1 MSLND
6 YAPAARE
13 YEADQAKA
21 HVSQINANALID
33 ASRITFPPKIDYCF
47 TEDEY
52 LLELKEYIDKT
63 YGQHYAKSKIQST
76 EFIMDA
82 GHGEGFCIGN
92 IIKYAQ
98 RYGKKAGKNRA
109 DLLKVCHYA
118 IMMLHVHDRFNSQE
132 KE

>member
-1 MSLND
+1 M
-6 YAPAARE
+6 AE
-13 YEADQAKA
+13 
-21 HVSQINANALID
+21 V
-33 ASRITFPPKIDYCF
+33 TPPKIDF
-47 TEDEY
+47 KFNEDKY
-52 LLELKEYIDKT
+52 LAELLDYISST
-63 YGQHYAKSKIQST
+63 YGQHYSLSKIQST

-82 GHGEGFCIGN
+82 GHGEGFTIGN

-118 IMMLHVHDRFNSQE
+118 CMMLFVHDTYNTP

>member
-1 MSLND
+1 MIEVTPT
-6 YAPAARE
+6 PAKTDVNYIFNE
-13 YEADQAKA
+13 DKYLQE
-21 HVSQINANALID
+21 LLTY
-33 ASRITFPPKIDYCF
+33 ITS
-47 TEDEY
+47 
-52 LLELKEYIDKT
+52 T
-63 YGQHYAKSKIQST
+63 YGQHYSLSKIQST

-82 GHGEGFCIGN
+82 GHGEGFCVGN

-118 IMMLHVHDRFNSQE
+118 IMMLHVHDQFNTPKE

>member
-1 MSLND
+1 MAEVNPTTDVD
-6 YAPAARE
+6 Y
-13 YEADQAKA
+13 
-21 HVSQINANALID
+21 IFN
-33 ASRITFPPKIDYCF
+33 
-47 TEDEY
+47 EDEY
-52 LLELKEYIDKT
+52 LKQLHAYITST
-63 YGQHYAKSKIQST
+63 YGQHYSLSKIQST

-118 IMMLHVHDRFNSQE
+118 IMMLHVHDHFNTPI

>member
-1 MSLND
+1 MSA
-6 YAPAARE
+6 YKY
-13 YEADQAKA
+13 YEEPVTSAVPGTEAKYT
-21 HVSQINANALID
+21 
-33 ASRITFPPKIDYCF
+33 ITPSVLTPEIDYCF
-47 TEDEY
+47 SEDK
-52 LLELKEYIDKT
+52 LILELKEYIDKT

-109 DLLKVCHYA
+109 DILKVCHYA
-118 IMMLHVHDRFNSQE
+118 IMMLHVHDQNM
-132 KE
+132 KEENESLPST

>member
-1 MSLND
+1 MSTKGITNTDPSYPIVGSILS
-6 YAPAARE
+6 ATTPPI
-13 YEADQAKA
+13 QP
-21 HVSQINANALID
+21 VSSNPN
-33 ASRITFPPKIDYCF
+33 ITYCF
-47 TEDEY
+47 SEDAY
-52 LLELKEYIDKT
+52 LVELKGYVDKT

-98 RYGKKAGKNRA
+98 RYGKKAGYNRA

-118 IMMLHVHDRFNSQE
+118 IMMLHVHDRFNAE
-132 KE
+132 K

>member
-1 MSLND
+1 MSGYKYYDDD
-6 YAPAARE
+6 YEP
-13 YEADQAKA
+13 DNQ
-21 HVSQINANALID
+21 SQSTN
-33 ASRITFPPKIDYCF
+33 ITEKQSNVIPTIDYCF
-47 TEDEY
+47 SEDK
-52 LLELKEYIDKT
+52 LILELKEYIDKT

-109 DLLKVCHYA
+109 DLLKVCHYS
-118 IMMLHVHDRFNSQE
+118 IMMLHVHDQE
-132 KE
+132 MKDKNESISPT

>member
-1 MSLND
+1 MTHN
-6 YAPAARE
+6 PMQV
-13 YEADQAKA
+13 YEPD
-21 HVSQINANALID
+21 
-33 ASRITFPPKIDYCF
+33 PIDYCF
-47 TEDEY
+47 AEDQ
-52 LLELKEYIDKT
+52 LLIELKQYIDKT

-98 RYGKKAGKNRA
+98 RYGKKAGRNRA
-109 DLLKVCHYA
+109 DILKVCHYA
-118 IMMLHVHDRFNSQE
+118 IMMLYVHDRFNTPE

>member
-1 MSLND
+1 MTASIHQD
-6 YAPAARE
+6 FIDVH
-13 YEADQAKA
+13 YEKDTK
-21 HVSQINANALID
+21 L
-33 ASRITFPPKIDYCF
+33 SRHTVPSPSATFDIHPVESNSEIDYCF
-47 TEDEY
+47 NEDQM

-118 IMMLHVHDRFNSQE
+118 IMMLHVHDQYNQE
-132 KE
+132 

>member
-1 MSLND
+1 MPSDFNNTTS
-6 YAPAARE
+6 APKSDVVTSAAGTP
-13 YEADQAKA
+13 
-21 HVSQINANALID
+21 IPMD
-33 ASRITFPPKIDYCF
+33 AGNQEIEYCF
-47 TEDEY
+47 SEGYY
-52 LLELKEYIDKT
+52 LEELKRYIDKT

-98 RYGKKAGKNRA
+98 RYGKKAGYNRA

-118 IMMLHVHDRFNSQE
+118 VMMLHVHDRFNSD
-132 KE
+132 K

>member
-1 MSLND
+1 MAYNENLPSDCEPDAEQRIVYELHTTKDSLI
-6 YAPAARE
+6 R
-13 YEADQAKA
+13 
-21 HVSQINANALID
+21 
-33 ASRITFPPKIDYCF
+33 TPPKIDF
-47 TEDEY
+47 KFKEDLY
-52 LLELKEYIDKT
+52 LKELLTYISST
-63 YGQHYAKSKIQST
+63 YGQHYSLSKIQST

-82 GHGEGFCIGN
+82 GHGEGFTIGN

-118 IMMLHVHDRFNSQE
+118 IMMLYVHDHFNSE

>member
-1 MSLND
+1 MSAYKYHEDRENSPVQAVSTEND
-6 YAPAARE
+6 RDTPE
-13 YEADQAKA
+13 
-21 HVSQINANALID
+21 
-33 ASRITFPPKIDYCF
+33 IDYCF
-47 TEDEY
+47 NEDK
-52 LLELKEYIDKT
+52 LILELKQYIDKT

-118 IMMLHVHDRFNSQE
+118 IMMLHVHDQNE